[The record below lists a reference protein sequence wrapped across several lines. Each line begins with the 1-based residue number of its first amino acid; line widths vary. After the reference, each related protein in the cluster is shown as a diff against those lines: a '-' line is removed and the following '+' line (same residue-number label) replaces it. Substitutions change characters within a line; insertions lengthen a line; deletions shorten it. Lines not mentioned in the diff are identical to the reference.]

1 MILFVLRRVL
11 ERRQAELQDVERD
24 ISKLTAV
31 QGPFPRID
39 YGDAVAT
46 LQTKGSSIQWGDDL
60 GAEDETLLVA
70 DYSTPVFVCNYPK
83 EAKAFYMK
91 ENPADP
97 RTVLCNDCLAP
108 EGYGEIIGGSQREDD
123 HDRLLERIHEEKL
136 PVDAYGWYLD
146 LRKYGT
152 FVHSGFGL
160 GLERTV
166 AWICGTP
173 HIRECIAF
181 PRMMHRLR
189 P

>member
-1 MILFVLRRVL
+1 MFVISRVL
-11 ERRQAELQDVERD
+11 ERCGSELAELERD
-24 ISKLTAV
+24 VSKLQAIKA
-31 QGPFPRID
+31 PFPRID
-39 YGDAVAT
+39 YTAAVET
-46 LQTKGSSIQWGDDL
+46 LRTKGSSIEWGDDL

-70 DYSTPVFVCNYPK
+70 DYNTPVFVCNYPK

-91 ENPADP
+91 ENPDDP
-97 RTVLCNDCLAP
+97 RTVLCDDCLAP
-108 EGYGEIIGGSQREDD
+108 EGYGEIIGGSQREDSY
-123 HDRLLERIHEEKL
+123 DRLLQRIREEKL
-136 PVDAYGWYLD
+136 PEEAYGWYLD

-181 PRMMHRLR
+181 PRLMHRLR